1 MNTRIEDALAL
12 TRNTLNEYKSNGKQV
27 ACSVSGGADSDI
39 LIDMCERTVPQ
50 YVNYVFFDTGIE
62 YMATKEH
69 LSQLEKKYNIKI
81 IHQKAKVP
89 VPLGNK
95 KYGVPFLSKRVS
107 EMIYRLQKNN
117 FSWEDKPFDELYSQY
132 PNCKC
137 ALLWWCNGK
146 GDGSHF
152 NINRN
157 SWLKEFLIKNPP
169 TFPISNKCCDGA
181 KKSVSDLYMKEYPT
195 DLMIMGVRRA
205 EGGERATVYK
215 ECIYYNKQHKVNYL
229 LPILFFSDLDRK
241 EYEDEFNIIHSE
253 CYTKY
258 GLKRT
263 GCAGCPYSKEYNFE
277 VDVIHNYEPRLYNAV
292 NNMWGEVYDYTNK
305 YHEFQRIMNLKYK
318 KNKKCSCGCTE
329 FDGDTV
335 AMNLKYFGRKG
346 ETLLC
351 KNCFKTTM
359 NMSDKEW
366 DNTVSDFKNQ
376 GCQLF

>member
-69 LSQLEKKYNIKI
+69 LSQLEEKYNIKI

-241 EYEDEFNIIHSE
+241 EYEDEFNIIHSK
-253 CYTKY
+253 CYTEY

-277 VDVIHNYEPRLYNAV
+277 VDVIHKYEPRLYNAV